1 MQDYITTNELAALL
15 KVKKN
20 TIERWRTNRE
30 CPIPWVQV
38 RRRVLYALE
47 DVRAYLENQRRDRVE
62 SG

>member
-1 MQDYITTNELAALL
+1 MQDYITTSELAALL
-15 KVKKN
+15 KIKKN

-30 CPIPWVQV
+30 CPIPWIQV

-47 DVRAYLENQRRDRVE
+47 DVQAYMESQKRNRIE

>member
-30 CPIPWVQV
+30 CPIQWIKVK
-38 RRRVLYALE
+38 RRVLYAMT
-47 DVRAYLENQRRDRVE
+47 DVRTYLEKQKCDRV
-62 SG
+62 STG